1 MKGLGAFGSSPQV
14 CVLTPN
20 CRIKWRFSDGSEV
33 ETDGYSVF
41 NILAH
46 AEIYDYR
53 IAQAC
58 GGQAECGTCRF
69 RLGDGELSPVLADE
83 AQLREEHADSFDESD
98 RLACRA
104 RPLSDVVIEVRS
116 RAPSDLR
123 EVSSS

>member
-1 MKGLGAFGSSPQV
+1 M
-14 CVLTPN
+14 TPD
-20 CRIKWRFSDGSEV
+20 CRITWRFSDGTEI

-46 AEIYDYR
+46 AEIYEYR

-69 RLGDGELSPVLADE
+69 RVSEGELSPVLADE
-83 AQLREEHADSFDESD
+83 AHLREEHAASFEDSD

-104 RPLSDVVIEVRS
+104 RPLSDLVIEVRG
-116 RAPSDLR
+116 RAPADLR
-123 EVSSS
+123 EA

>member
-1 MKGLGAFGSSPQV
+1 M
-14 CVLTPN
+14 LTPD

-46 AEIYDYR
+46 AEIYEYG

-69 RLGDGELSPVLADE
+69 RVCDGDLSPVLADE
-83 AQLREEHADSFDESD
+83 AQLREEHAASFEDSD

-104 RPLSDVVIEVRS
+104 RPLSDLVIEVRS
-116 RAPSDLR
+116 RAPADLR
-123 EVSSS
+123 DAALS

>member
-1 MKGLGAFGSSPQV
+1 MRPSFKVPL
-14 CVLTPN
+14 LTPD
-20 CRIKWRFSDGSEV
+20 CRITWRFSDGRQV

-46 AEIYDYR
+46 AEIYEVG

-69 RLGDGELSPVLADE
+69 RIAEGELSPVLADE
-83 AQLREEHADSFDESD
+83 VQLREEHATSFSESD

-104 RPLSDVVIEVRS
+104 RPLSDLIIELRT
-116 RAPSDLR
+116 RAPADLR
-123 EVSSS
+123 DEDLS